1 MGSTPDDRLL
11 ELEESELFDDLE
23 VSTNQPTPALAIPP
37 RPSPPVRPR
46 AALSDASGSS
56 DSEDDGIVLD
66 SDEELSERWTRD
78 ETYSLQSSAGQA
90 NMSPSIMSGET
101 GAGRA
106 LQPQPVLMP
115 SPFFVPGSLPSHAAG
130 GPGARLARHMSN
142 VEASLAGADAA
153 SALTL
158 GTSMPI
164 SIPMMPRPAKPAA
177 RGEGPRFVPPH
188 LLADGEGL
196 GPETDVAELLGSSR
210 LSPTTSFRRDK
221 LTTRNAIMRATGFLE
236 VPGHD
241 MPPPV
246 LETVIETDF
255 QTDFLTQSALVG
267 SVPMRAMARPGPGH
281 RPTSSLTAMLGTPS

>member
-1 MGSTPDDRLL
+1 
-11 ELEESELFDDLE
+11 
-23 VSTNQPTPALAIPP
+23 
-37 RPSPPVRPR
+37 
-46 AALSDASGSS
+46 
-56 DSEDDGIVLD
+56 
-66 SDEELSERWTRD
+66 
-78 ETYSLQSSAGQA
+78 
-90 NMSPSIMSGET
+90 MSGET

-164 SIPMMPRPAKPAA
+164 SIPMMLRPAKPAA

-236 VPGHD
+236 VPGGG
-241 MPPPV
+241 
-246 LETVIETDF
+246 
-255 QTDFLTQSALVG
+255 AWRG
-267 SVPMRAMARPGPGH
+267 RGPG
-281 RPTSSLTAMLGTPS
+281 G